1 MIVTKVSDHFRLL
14 TATGLNY
21 NQAKG
26 WWVVYRD
33 SETPEEK
40 EQAKSGW
47 VPAGCLLETSIAP
60 AQLGESSTPTNAS
73 TVAINPSQ
81 IVSVS
86 TPGVALMDYKANG
99 SDELKLVKGNL
110 VRVYKRYN
118 QYVCRSLAGSTALT
132 CIGASQLVLCMCCL
146 PRESRV

>member
-1 MIVTKVSDHFRLL
+1 MIVTKVKKPLL
-14 TATGLNY
+14 PGKQVLTRAV
-21 NQAKG
+21 QAKG
-26 WWVVYRD
+26 WWVVYRESD
-33 SETPEEK
+33 TLEEK

-47 VPAGCLLETSIAP
+47 VPAGCLLETSLAP

-73 TVAINPSQ
+73 SVAISPAQ
-81 IVSVS
+81 IISVS

-118 QYVCRSLAGSTALT
+118 QYVFSVCLNRPYSCFACSWSYVRRAVVHRLAA
-132 CIGASQLVLCMCCL
+132 C
-146 PRESRV
+146 